1 MARKSFTTYIF
12 GWLAIFAVLLVKSP
26 VQPLRNIF
34 DYKGRATV
42 REFWLFFI
50 FWVNLIPFILG
61 YYIAGFLGIGLSIM
75 FVFVIEI
82 IKNFINEDRN
92 NIDKVKSLICAKH

>member
-1 MARKSFTTYIF
+1 MARKSFTTYMF

-42 REFWLFFI
+42 REFWLFF
-50 FWVNLIPFILG
+50 
-61 YYIAGFLGIGLSIM
+61 YFLG
-75 FVFVIEI
+75 
-82 IKNFINEDRN
+82 
-92 NIDKVKSLICAKH
+92 